1 MFRTKSVVVP
11 AFAVLLVSAGCS
23 HVGQDDFDTSIADLR
38 SELSAQNSAIEEN
51 QQAIFEL
58 SSMTEEMRG
67 DIASLRDEFQV
78 AVEQLKDGIR
88 FAAPVHF
95 DYDRADIR
103 PEDVPLLKRFASVI
117 NEHYPNS
124 VVTVEGFADP
134 AGSRAYNEQLS
145 QHRAENVASFL
156 KTEAGLMVAEIKSV
170 GYGENRLVIEGAYGP
185 GAYGLENRRVAFVV
199 EQAGEI
205 EEMEEE
211 EPEENAEE
219 AVTTSL

>member
-1 MFRTKSVVVP
+1 MFRMKSVVVP
-11 AFAVLLVSAGCS
+11 AFAALLVAAGCS
-23 HVGQDDFDTSIADLR
+23 HVGQDEFDTSMADLR

-58 SSMTEEMRG
+58 SNMTEEMRG
-67 DIASLRDEFQV
+67 EIASLRDEFQV

-88 FAAPVHF
+88 FATPVHF

-103 PEDVPLLKRFASVI
+103 PEDVPLLERFASVI

-134 AGSRAYNEQLS
+134 SGSRAYNEQLS
-145 QHRAENVASFL
+145 QQRAENVASFL
-156 KTEAGLMVAEIKSV
+156 KTEAGLMVTEIKSV
-170 GYGENRLVIEGAYGP
+170 GYGENRLVTEGAAGP

-199 EQAGEI
+199 EQAGPI
-205 EEMEEE
+205 EVMEEE
-211 EPEENAEE
+211 ESEENAEE
-219 AVTTSL
+219 TVATGA